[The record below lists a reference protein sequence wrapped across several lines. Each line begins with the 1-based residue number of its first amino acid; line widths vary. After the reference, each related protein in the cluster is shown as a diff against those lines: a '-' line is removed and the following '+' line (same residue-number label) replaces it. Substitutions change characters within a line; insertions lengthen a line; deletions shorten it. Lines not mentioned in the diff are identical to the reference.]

1 MSQQIRLHKGLRNKI
16 EKIKDGE
23 VIESISADA
32 DYTDYVSVSLE
43 GCDAV
48 IHRGMNNANETVTEG
63 TVWVKPAESQEAVD
77 GTEPSEPECVDDA
90 SDEPL
95 NPESED
101 SLVSDED

>member
-1 MSQQIRLHKGLRNKI
+1 MSQLIRLHKGLRNKI

-32 DYTDYVSVSLE
+32 DYHDTVEICLE

-48 IHRGMNNANETVTEG
+48 IHRGLNNSNETVTEG
-63 TVWVKPAESQEAVD
+63 TVWVKPAESEEAAD
-77 GTEPSEPECVDDA
+77 GMEPSEPEYVDDA

-95 NPESED
+95 NPESQD